1 MVTLIDIEK
10 GKRNSKRRFILH
22 IVFVSILSILVIGG
36 SVASLLLSRLDYDLN
51 LILNI
56 VVDALYIIFIIFYF
70 INVFPIVYYYYNLFR
85 NMNNVSLEK
94 RRHLVYLKEID
105 NRTFN
110 NVNYRVL
117 QFSYKEG
124 ENDYIDNLYVLDN
137 DYQFVPN
144 MAYRLATY
152 QNIII
157 RSEEINNA
165 ATK

>member
-10 GKRNSKRRFILH
+10 GKRSSKRRFILH

-70 INVFPIVYYYYNLFR
+70 INVFPVVYHYYNLFR

-94 RRHLVYLKEID
+94 RRHLVYLKEIVS
-105 NRTFN
+105 N
-110 NVNYRVL
+110 
-117 QFSYKEG
+117 SPIKKERMTTLII
-124 ENDYIDNLYVLDN
+124 YMFLITIINLSLIWLTD
-137 DYQFVPN
+137 
-144 MAYRLATY
+144 
-152 QNIII
+152 
-157 RSEEINNA
+157 
-165 ATK
+165 

>member
-10 GKRNSKRRFILH
+10 GKRSSKRRFILH

-70 INVFPIVYYYYNLFR
+70 INVFPVVYHYYNLFR

-117 QFSYKEG
+117 QFSYREG